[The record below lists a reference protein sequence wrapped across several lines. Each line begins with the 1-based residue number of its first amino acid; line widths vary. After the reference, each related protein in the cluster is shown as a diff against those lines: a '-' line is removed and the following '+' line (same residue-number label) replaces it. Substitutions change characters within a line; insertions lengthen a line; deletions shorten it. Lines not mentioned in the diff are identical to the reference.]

1 MGVQINRRTF
11 LKEAVCATSALALAG
26 QAAGMVKVAGA
37 AEDEGAQAIEISETL
52 DCDVVVVGAGFAGL
66 VAAFDGAQQSLDVVL
81 LEKNGFTGGTSMMA
95 EGMFGCGSR
104 MQLELGIEDDA
115 EHYFKAAME
124 YHHWANNAHLT
135 RRIYEG
141 AADTVNWLIDN
152 GMEFRELDTT
162 FSPVPTWHVYKTRGS
177 HVAFLDGAV
186 RDAGVRVL
194 TSTPAKQL
202 LTNDEGAAVGV
213 TAVDEAGKGIQI
225 NAKAVVMATG
235 GYANNREMLDAYSP
249 YRILPA
255 EEESEEKDIH
265 SYCGV
270 PGRDGDGILMGMA
283 AGADTF
289 HLGAVM
295 PNCSEIYG
303 PAVPE
308 EHILRNMI
316 GYIPMVQV
324 NQSGRR
330 FTDENLPARDFVAL
344 CETIAH
350 YNEMCEA
357 DEDTE
362 FYKDSAYMI
371 PIKTPPFY
379 AARVVTGLLATIGGL
394 RIDERM
400 RVLDPDQNVIKG
412 LYALGGDAGGMYGH
426 MYDVAVASGA
436 QQGFCAIGARYAI
449 QDIVESLS

>member
-1 MGVQINRRTF
+1 MG
-11 LKEAVCATSALALAG
+11 
-26 QAAGMVKVAGA
+26 
-37 AEDEGAQAIEISETL
+37 
-52 DCDVVVVGAGFAGL
+52 
-66 VAAFDGAQQSLDVVL
+66 
-81 LEKNGFTGGTSMMA
+81 
-95 EGMFGCGSR
+95 
-104 MQLELGIEDDA
+104 
-115 EHYFKAAME
+115 
-124 YHHWANNAHLT
+124 
-135 RRIYEG
+135 
-141 AADTVNWLIDN
+141 
-152 GMEFRELDTT
+152 
-162 FSPVPTWHVYKTRGS
+162 
-177 HVAFLDGAV
+177 
-186 RDAGVRVL
+186 
-194 TSTPAKQL
+194 
-202 LTNDEGAAVGV
+202 
-213 TAVDEAGKGIQI
+213 
-225 NAKAVVMATG
+225 
-235 GYANNREMLDAYSP
+235 
-249 YRILPA
+249 ILPA

-289 HLGAVM
+289 RLGAVM

-330 FTDENLPARDFVAL
+330 FTDENLPARDFVAVGECAAGQKRMCNIVDIEFLRNQEKGVIVGTCGAIAEGTPFPGGVDAVEEAVTGGEWAVYKADTLEELASQIDVDPEAL

-357 DEDTE
+357 GEDTE

-412 LYALGGDAGGMYGH
+412 LYALGGDAGGVYGH

-449 QDIVESLS
+449 QDIMESLS